1 MFIRLLIRWAITA
14 VAVAVTTWLL
24 PGITIE
30 GPNSLYVIL
39 ITSAVLGFVNAIIRP
54 ITMLFSCGCIAV
66 TLGLFIFVINAA
78 MLALASWISTNWFNA
93 PFIIDNFW
101 WALLGSIVISVISW
115 LLSLL
120 LPDTEAELT
129 VIRTRTGR

>member
-1 MFIRLLIRWAITA
+1 MFVRLLIRWAITA
-14 VAVAVTTWLL
+14 GAVAVTAWLL
-24 PGITIE
+24 PGISVQ
-30 GPNSLYVIL
+30 GPNSVYVIL
-39 ITSAVLGFVNAIIRP
+39 ITAAVLGFVNAIIRP
-54 ITMLFSCGCIAV
+54 ITMLLSCGCIAV

-93 PFIIDNFW
+93 PFIIENFW
-101 WALLGSIVISVISW
+101 WALLGSIIISLVSW

-129 VIRTRTGR
+129 VVRSRYR

>member
-1 MFIRLLIRWAITA
+1 MFLRLLIRWAITA
-14 VAVAVTTWLL
+14 AAVAVTTWLL
-24 PGITIE
+24 PGIHIE
-30 GPNSLYVIL
+30 GPNSVYVIL
-39 ITSAVLGFVNAIIRP
+39 ITAAVLGFVNAIIRP

-101 WALLGSIVISVISW
+101 WALLGSIVISLISW
-115 LLSLL
+115 LLSLF

-129 VIRTRTGR
+129 VIRTRYQ